1 MLDQT
6 ENIEME
12 TKLFRKKFL
21 NALRLNANRTAGF
34 VTSGTLLMGSRAPI
48 ENWKSL
54 GFDAQ
59 NYRLQAGLISEDD
72 FNKILE
78 EKDIKK
84 FQKSVHYA
92 NSLTRLEEEEED
104 IKNKLLQ
111 ELKEAKGKL
120 DSQNN
125 QLESEN
131 FNMHFY
137 RIMTSLMLFGVIDA
151 LDIVAS
157 ACDLMGG
164 DFSESIK
171 EIFGSEKVMGDLAE
185 FYKAVKLDEVAGG
198 LAQIPVLEQLNQ
210 AVVDTLSSE
219 YLAPVTEIGGQML
232 SSELANLALGAV
244 LIANRGI
251 NEYNLYDK
259 ANKLSENEI
268 KQIDELKKHVAKTL
282 KNTQKIATDVY
293 KQKKDVALNGI
304 KTDLYWDKLDSDQT
318 FAEEFLKNANKYI
331 SDDNIK
337 AKLSDTPVD
346 ANQRTN
352 QLKQYLLQKENHND
366 LIKIDKFMR
375 DDFSKHTDLNDKFS
389 EKLSRHYHDEMTK
402 PNIENSVQEL
412 IDDNKNGQSKNQS
425 ELKKEI
431 DFLQRFSENTDKEN
445 FVKTEIKKN
454 YDYATS
460 IFDKV
465 LIHHNKSNIIF
476 DIKSKTPPTATSK
489 PSAERLDSLVK
500 SSGGER
506 G

>member
-1 MLDQT
+1 
-6 ENIEME
+6 
-12 TKLFRKKFL
+12 
-21 NALRLNANRTAGF
+21 
-34 VTSGTLLMGSRAPI
+34 LMGSRAPI

-59 NYRLQAGLISEDD
+59 NYRLQAGLISNEE
-72 FNKILE
+72 FKKILE
-78 EKDIKK
+78 EKDIKR

-104 IKNKLLQ
+104 IKNKLFQ
-111 ELKEAKGKL
+111 ESKEAKGKL

-137 RIMTSLMLFGVIDA
+137 RIMTSLMLFGVIPA

-171 EIFGSEKVMGDLAE
+171 EIFGSEKVMGDLAK
-185 FYKAVKLDEVAGG
+185 FYQTVKLDEVAGG

-259 ANKLSENEI
+259 ANKLSDSEI
-268 KQIDELKKHVAKTL
+268 KQIDELKKHVATTL

-304 KTDLYWDKLDSDQT
+304 KTDLYWDKVDSDQN
-318 FAEEFLKNANKYI
+318 FAEEFLKNATKYI
-331 SDDNIK
+331 SDDNLK
-337 AKLSDTPVD
+337 KTLLNTAPVE

-389 EKLSRHYHDEMTK
+389 EKLSNYYQEQMK
-402 PNIENSVQEL
+402 NQNIENSVQEL
-412 IDDNKNGQSKNQS
+412 IDENNEKNRQSKNQP

-431 DFLQRFSENTDKEN
+431 DFLQRFFENTDKEN
-445 FVKTEIKKN
+445 FVKTEIKQN
-454 YDYATS
+454 SDYATS

-465 LIHHNKSNIIF
+465 LIHHNKPNIIF
-476 DIKSKTPPTATSK
+476 DIKSKKPPTATSK
-489 PSAERLDSLVK
+489 PSAMSLGSFVR